1 MKFIF
6 DFLITFYAQFLMK
19 FIHKYHET
27 PLYIA
32 VDKGNIEIVKLLLS
46 CEKIDINALNKIFN
60 LIYFI
65 SLQLTYLTQFHM
77 KIFLISFQF
86 LYFYFWHNIKNIVI
100 SIFILELHFNCSFS
114 NEISYFVINEIT
126 YFSYL

>member
-6 DFLITFYAQFLMK
+6 DFFITFYVQFLMK

-46 CEKIDINALNKIFN
+46 CEKIDINALNQIFN
-60 LIYFI
+60 LICFI

-77 KIFLISFQF
+77 KMFLVITMRFHF
-86 LYFYFWHNIKNIVI
+86 L
-100 SIFILELHFNCSFS
+100 
-114 NEISYFVINEIT
+114 
-126 YFSYL
+126 